1 MLYYLQDSVNL
12 VRDGKADIVA
22 GVVGLLEKEAAALD
36 AKILPGHFMTVPQAI
51 AFPLNRTTE
60 AGNVVRFLNQF
71 VKRNLDFVAEK
82 IEVVDMMLHIM
93 SSYRHLLYNFLFRH
107 INAKMFSWLL
117 HLQWVP

>member
-1 MLYYLQDSVNL
+1 MDL

-22 GVVGLLEKEAAALD
+22 GVVGLLEKESAALD
-36 AKILPGHFMTVPQAI
+36 AEILPGHFMTVPQAI
-51 AFPLNRTTE
+51 AFPLNRTKE
-60 AGNVVRFLNQF
+60 VGCVVRFLNEF

-93 SSYRHLLYNFLFRH
+93 SSYRHLHWKFLSRSR
-107 INAKMFSWLL
+107 NAKMFSWLL